1 MSVHNSTLN
10 VTSTPTG
17 YIMSHLDLGKCAYS
31 LSYTPHILTITDLP
45 VDCDII
51 IDFIYIML
59 GRTKSCD
66 TQDGNSLRLYR
77 RSDNH
82 LIYENRYADGTSLP
96 PSLII
101 NTTLAHSIRVEFVIN
116 GKIGAN
122 GFLLK
127 HYSKNIF

>member
-1 MSVHNSTLN
+1 MSTHNSTLN

-17 YIMSHLDLGKCAYS
+17 YIMSHLQLGACIFS
-31 LSYTPHILTITDLP
+31 LSTATHILTLTDLP
-45 VDCDII
+45 VDCNII
-51 IDFIYIML
+51 IDFIYITL
-59 GRTKSCD
+59 KGTASCD

>member
-1 MSVHNSTLN
+1 MSEYNSILN

-17 YIMSHLDLGKCAYS
+17 YIMSHLELGTCQ
-31 LSYTPHILTITDLP
+31 YTSSSPHILTLTDLP

-59 GRTKSCD
+59 GMTTSCN
-66 TQDGNSLRLYR
+66 TPNGNALRLYR
-77 RSDNH
+77 GSDNH
-82 LIYENRYADGTSLP
+82 LIYENNNADGTLLP

-101 NTTLAHSIRVEFVIN
+101 NTTLADYVRIDFEISSI
-116 GKIGAN
+116 IGSN

-127 HYSKNIF
+127 HYSKKIF